1 MGQRIGPDP
10 FKFGPWKVE
19 SKNGPILGQEGI
31 ERLEEQLGM
40 KSLPDMIFS
49 KNELTI
55 EYEGKQVLSF
65 NAVDAL
71 KTCEKEKCPDF
82 QVAAA
87 DSWEKFQILI
97 RQKIFTSGIWP
108 CGY

>member
-31 ERLEEQLGM
+31 EKLEGDLGM

-49 KNELTI
+49 KNELRL
-55 EYEGKQVLSF
+55 EFEGKLVLTF
-65 NAVDAL
+65 NATDAL

-87 DSWEKFQILI
+87 DSWEKFKFI
-97 RQKIFTSGIWP
+97 TSQFSVSIAFNTL
-108 CGY
+108 

>member
-1 MGQRIGPDP
+1 MGQLIGPDP

-49 KNELTI
+49 KNELTL
-55 EYEGKQVLSF
+55 EYEGKQVLSHQME
-65 NAVDAL
+65 
-71 KTCEKEKCPDF
+71 EKIVLLEK
-82 QVAAA
+82 
-87 DSWEKFQILI
+87 L
-97 RQKIFTSGIWP
+97 
-108 CGY
+108 

>member
-19 SKNGPILGQEGI
+19 SKNGSILGQEGI

-97 RQKIFTSGIWP
+97 R
-108 CGY
+108 